1 MIFITRRSVDSEGA
15 ETPKRSTIVLTIS
28 EKLKSN
34 AHKNLLCVFESSE
47 GAETP
52 KRSTIVLTISE
63 KLKSNAHKNL
73 LCVFE
78 SDQQHTVAKTIFFK
92 NSPLVVFGE
101 RTDSIEII
109 EGGDSTETIT
119 GTVKISPA
127 GFYSYKIYQQN
138 SSTNLD
144 VNDSS
149 VVALLEQ
156 GKLTV
161 LDTDELTTTEHTNT
175 VDNFIHINS

>member
-1 MIFITRRSVDSEGA
+1 MIFITRRSVDSQGV
-15 ETPKRSTIVLTIS
+15 ETPKVNIIVFTIS
-28 EKLKSN
+28 EKLKSS
-34 AHKNLLCVFESSE
+34 A
-47 GAETP
+47 T
-52 KRSTIVLTISE
+52 
-63 KLKSNAHKNL
+63 NL

-78 SDQQHTVAKTIFFK
+78 SDQQHTISKT
-92 NSPLVVFGE
+92 VFSSGSSSVTLGE
-101 RTDSIEII
+101 RTDSIRII
-109 EGGDSTETIT
+109 EGGESKETLT
-119 GTVKISPA
+119 GILKISPA

-138 SSTNLD
+138 NSTNLD

-161 LDTDELTTTEHTNT
+161 LDTDEIITTEHKNN

>member
-1 MIFITRRSVDSEGA
+1 MIFLTRRTISEGV
-15 ETPKRSTIVLTIS
+15 ETPKENTIVVTIS
-28 EKLKSN
+28 EKLKSS
-34 AHKNLLCVFESSE
+34 AKNF
-47 GAETP
+47 
-52 KRSTIVLTISE
+52 
-63 KLKSNAHKNL
+63 

-78 SDQQHTVAKTIFFK
+78 SDQQHTISKTVFA
-92 NSPLVVFGE
+92 SGSSLVTLGE
-101 RTDSIEII
+101 RTDSIRIT
-109 EGGDSTETIT
+109 EGGESKETLT
-119 GTVKISPA
+119 GTLKISPA

-138 SSTNLD
+138 NSTNLD

-161 LDTDELTTTEHTNT
+161 LDTDELTTKEHKNN

>member
-1 MIFITRRSVDSEGA
+1 MIFITRRSVDSQGV

-34 AHKNLLCVFESSE
+34 AY
-47 GAETP
+47 
-52 KRSTIVLTISE
+52 
-63 KLKSNAHKNL
+63 KNL

-78 SDQQHTVAKTIFFK
+78 SDQQHTVAKTIFY
-92 NSPLVVFGE
+92 NNTPLVVFGE

-127 GFYSYKIYQQN
+127 GFYTYKIYQQN

-161 LDTDELTTTEHTNT
+161 LDTDELTTIEHTNT